1 MEKVYDP
8 ATGHEVRELTGKNAG
23 QKYLVDSS
31 GVYAGLYGLG
41 TDTGITTASGLGT
54 DTGITTATG
63 LGTDT
68 GITTATASDLG
79 TDTGITTATAIEVK
93 KAIDLL
99 AAGVGNQPKFL
110 EYDING
116 DGKISS
122 LDALAYLNQGIAD
135 GTMNADGTFAQAA
148 SVSNEVAPVSN
159 EVAPVSNEVAPVYSA
174 PDYSGAINT
183 GFADLSTS
191 LGTNFGAAQTDRAAM
206 NTLASNREALA
217 TSGRNQLGTNLN
229 TGFQDMG
236 GRFDT
241 VDTNVGNVQSAVD
254 QGFVDQS
261 AGFADAQTDRN
272 AQSLAAQTD
281 RNAQFAATGAAMNT
295 GFDNTAAGQTNIIKG
310 QTGIG
315 TTLET
320 MGNTADIYAGQSLEN
335 QQAMQQGIDTQAS
348 TFDDYID
355 RYSDDTRFAQDSRQD
370 LALAQANFAN
380 NMADDQQIYYN
391 NLGRDINT
399 QKLQLDA
406 IRNQQLQDAAAQ
418 VEAAYQNS
426 LSQIVQDANAQSG
439 QQAPSGLG
447 SPFAVT
453 Q

>member
-1 MEKVYDP
+1 MANIY
-8 ATGHEVRELTGKNAG
+8 ATGVK
-23 QKYLVDSS
+23 S
-31 GVYAGLYGLG
+31 GAPKGFTYQDIL
-41 TDTGITTASGLGT
+41 
-54 DTGITTATG
+54 
-63 LGTDT
+63 
-68 GITTATASDLG
+68 
-79 TDTGITTATAIEVK
+79 E
-93 KAIDLL
+93 
-99 AAGVGNQPKFL
+99 AGVGRQPL
-110 EYDING
+110 YVEYDINR
-116 DGKISS
+116 DGKVSS
-122 LDALAYLNQGIAD
+122 QDALAYMKAGVAD
-135 GTMNADGTFAQAA
+135 GTVNADGTFAQAA
-148 SVSNEVAPVSN
+148 SVSNEVAPVYN
-159 EVAPVSNEVAPVYSA
+159 G

-183 GFADLSTS
+183 GFADLNTS
-191 LGTNFGAAQTDRAAM
+191 LGTNFGAAQTDRADM
-206 NTLASNREALA
+206 NTLALNREALA
-217 TSGRNQLGTNLN
+217 TTGRNQLGTHLN
-229 TGFQDMG
+229 GGFRDMG
-236 GRFDT
+236 DRFDT

-272 AQSLAAQTD
+272 AQSLAAQAD

-355 RYSDDTRFAQDSRQD
+355 RYSDDTRFAQDNRQD

-380 NMADDQQIYYN
+380 NMVDDQQIYYN

-426 LSQIVQDANAQSG
+426 LSQLAGNAQSG
-439 QQAPSGLG
+439 QQASSGLG
-447 SPFAVT
+447 SPFSDT

>member
-1 MEKVYDP
+1 MANIY
-8 ATGHEVRELTGKNAG
+8 ATGVK
-23 QKYLVDSS
+23 S
-31 GVYAGLYGLG
+31 GAPKGFTYQDIL
-41 TDTGITTASGLGT
+41 
-54 DTGITTATG
+54 
-63 LGTDT
+63 
-68 GITTATASDLG
+68 
-79 TDTGITTATAIEVK
+79 E
-93 KAIDLL
+93 
-99 AAGVGNQPKFL
+99 AGVGRQPL
-110 EYDING
+110 YVEYDINR
-116 DGKISS
+116 DGKVSS
-122 LDALAYLNQGIAD
+122 QDALAYMKAGVAD
-135 GTMNADGTFAQAA
+135 GTVNADGTFAQAA
-148 SVSNEVAPVSN
+148 SVSNEVAPVYN
-159 EVAPVSNEVAPVYSA
+159 G
-174 PDYSGAINT
+174 PDYSSAINT
-183 GFADLSTS
+183 GFADLNTS

-217 TSGRNQLGTNLN
+217 TVGRNQLGTNLN

-272 AQSLAAQTD
+272 AQ
-281 RNAQFAATGAAMNT
+281 FAATGAAMNT
-295 GFDNTAAGQTNIIKG
+295 GFDNTAAGQTNILNG

-355 RYSDDTRFAQDSRQD
+355 RYSDDTRFAQDNRQD

-380 NMADDQQIYYN
+380 NMVDDQQIYYN

-426 LSQIVQDANAQSG
+426 LSQLAGNAQSG
-439 QQAPSGLG
+439 QQASSGLG
-447 SPFAVT
+447 SPFSDT

>member
-1 MEKVYDP
+1 MANIY
-8 ATGHEVRELTGKNAG
+8 ATGVKSNAPAGFTYQDILKAGTGS
-23 QKYLVDSS
+23 QP
-31 GVYAGLYGLG
+31 LY
-41 TDTGITTASGLGT
+41 
-54 DTGITTATG
+54 
-63 LGTDT
+63 
-68 GITTATASDLG
+68 
-79 TDTGITTATAIEVK
+79 V
-93 KAIDLL
+93 
-99 AAGVGNQPKFL
+99 
-110 EYDING
+110 EYDINR
-116 DGKISS
+116 DGRVTAQ
-122 LDALAYLNQGIAD
+122 DALAYMKTGIAD
-135 GTMNADGTFAQAA
+135 GTVNADGTFAQAA
-148 SVSNEVAPVSN
+148 PVSKP
-159 EVAPVSNEVAPVYSA
+159 APVSNEVAPVYNG
-174 PDYSGAINT
+174 PDYSSAINT
-183 GFADLSTS
+183 GFADLNTS

-217 TSGRNQLGTNLN
+217 TVGRNQLGTNLN

-254 QGFVDQS
+254 QGFVDQN
-261 AGFADAQTDRN
+261 AGFAD
-272 AQSLAAQTD
+272 AQTD

-295 GFDNTAAGQTNIIKG
+295 GFDNTATGQTNILNG

-320 MGNTADIYAGQSLEN
+320 MGETADIYAGQSLEN

-370 LALAQANFAN
+370 LNLAQANLAN
-380 NMADDQQIYYN
+380 NMVDDQQIYYN

-426 LSQIVQDANAQSG
+426 LSQLAGNAQSG
-439 QQAPSGLG
+439 QQASSGLG
-447 SPFAVT
+447 SPFSDT

>member
-1 MEKVYDP
+1 MANIY
-8 ATGHEVRELTGKNAG
+8 ATGVK
-23 QKYLVDSS
+23 S
-31 GVYAGLYGLG
+31 GAPKGFTYQDIL
-41 TDTGITTASGLGT
+41 
-54 DTGITTATG
+54 
-63 LGTDT
+63 
-68 GITTATASDLG
+68 
-79 TDTGITTATAIEVK
+79 E
-93 KAIDLL
+93 
-99 AAGVGNQPKFL
+99 AGVGRQPL
-110 EYDING
+110 YVEYDINR
-116 DGKISS
+116 DGKVSS
-122 LDALAYLNQGIAD
+122 QDALAYMKAGVAD
-135 GTMNADGTFAQAA
+135 GTVNADGTFAQAA
-148 SVSNEVAPVSN
+148 SVSNEVAPVYN
-159 EVAPVSNEVAPVYSA
+159 G

-183 GFADLSTS
+183 GFADLNTS
-191 LGTNFGAAQTDRAAM
+191 LGTNFGAAQTDRADM
-206 NTLASNREALA
+206 NTLALNREALA
-217 TSGRNQLGTNLN
+217 TTDRNQLGTHLN
-229 TGFQDMG
+229 GGFQDMG

-254 QGFVDQS
+254 QGFVDQN
-261 AGFADAQTDRN
+261 AGFAD
-272 AQSLAAQTD
+272 AQTD

-355 RYSDDTRFAQDSRQD
+355 RYSDDTRFAQDNRQD

-380 NMADDQQIYYN
+380 NMVDDQQIYYN

-426 LSQIVQDANAQSG
+426 LSQLAGNAQSG
-439 QQAPSGLG
+439 QQASSGLG
-447 SPFAVT
+447 SPFSDT

>member
-1 MEKVYDP
+1 MANIY
-8 ATGHEVRELTGKNAG
+8 ATGVK
-23 QKYLVDSS
+23 S
-31 GVYAGLYGLG
+31 GAPKGFTYQDIL
-41 TDTGITTASGLGT
+41 
-54 DTGITTATG
+54 
-63 LGTDT
+63 
-68 GITTATASDLG
+68 
-79 TDTGITTATAIEVK
+79 E
-93 KAIDLL
+93 
-99 AAGVGNQPKFL
+99 AGVGRQPL
-110 EYDING
+110 YVEYDINR
-116 DGKISS
+116 DGKVTS
-122 LDALAYLNQGIAD
+122 LDALAYMKKGVAD
-135 GTMNADGTFAQAA
+135 GTVNADGTFPVSNETA
-148 SVSNEVAPVSN
+148 SVSNEVAPVYN
-159 EVAPVSNEVAPVYSA
+159 G
-174 PDYSGAINT
+174 PDYSSAINT
-183 GFADLSTS
+183 GFADLNTS
-191 LGTNFGAAQTDRAAM
+191 LGTNFGAAQTDRADM
-206 NTLASNREALA
+206 NTLALNREALA
-217 TSGRNQLGTNLN
+217 TTDRNQLGTNLN

-254 QGFVDQS
+254 QGFVDQN
-261 AGFADAQTDRN
+261 AGFADAQTDRE
-272 AQSLAAQTD
+272 S
-281 RNAQFAATGAAMNT
+281 QFAAADTARTEGLYDAYIDRSKRSLENT
-295 GFDNTAAGQTNIIKG
+295 EGQASILEG

-320 MGNTADIYAGQSLEN
+320 MGETADIYAGQSLEN

-348 TFDDYID
+348 TFDDYIS

-426 LSQIVQDANAQSG
+426 LSQLAGNAQSG
-439 QQAPSGLG
+439 QQASSGLG
-447 SPFAVT
+447 SPFADT

>member
-8 ATGHEVRELTGKNAG
+8 ATGHEVRELTGKYAG

-31 GVYAGLYGLG
+31 GGYAGLYGSG
-41 TDTGITTASGLGT
+41 GSNVTPISYDTTGITTASGLGT
-54 DTGITTATG
+54 DTGITPT
-63 LGTDT
+63 
-68 GITTATASDLG
+68 S
-79 TDTGITTATAIEVK
+79 
-93 KAIDLL
+93 
-99 AAGVGNQPKFL
+99 
-110 EYDING
+110 
-116 DGKISS
+116 
-122 LDALAYLNQGIAD
+122 
-135 GTMNADGTFAQAA
+135 
-148 SVSNEVAPVSN
+148 
-159 EVAPVSNEVAPVYSA
+159 APVSNEVAPVYSA

-183 GFADLSTS
+183 GFADLNTS

-217 TSGRNQLGTNLN
+217 TVGRNQLGTNLN
-229 TGFQDMG
+229 TGFKGMG

-272 AQSLAAQTD
+272 TQSLAAQTD

-426 LSQIVQDANAQSG
+426 LSQLAGNAQSG
-439 QQAPSGLG
+439 QQASSGLG
-447 SPFAVT
+447 SPFSDT